1 MLEVKNIHKS
11 FGGVQALKNVS
22 ACFYDREIHG
32 LVGENG
38 AGKSTLMKIISGVYP
53 PDSGLITV
61 DENAVSFNSPI
72 DAYNAGIRI
81 VHQEL
86 SLIPSLSIAENMYIH
101 KFRNAGPLTH
111 INRKMLEDDSR
122 KTLAEWRINVNGNRK
137 IQETSMGI
145 RQLVEIAREL
155 STGGKII
162 ILDEP
167 TSSLTYKEIDQL
179 FGVMNRLKE
188 KNYTII
194 FISHRLNEVTDI
206 VDRLTV
212 LRDGEVM
219 AAEEKKN
226 LGPVQIV
233 NLIAGKEV
241 KDLFPKTETKIGSI
255 ALEVD
260 NLSGSG
266 FAPLSFHLRWGEILG
281 IAGLVGAGRSELI
294 RTLYGMNK
302 KYTGRILLNGKD
314 INIRKPADALANHI
328 VFLSESR
335 GVEGIFPNMS
345 VVLNLLI
352 LKIQEV
358 ITHVFLNK
366 RRVKE
371 KSEKLIADFKI
382 VSYRPAVQKISA
394 LSGGNQQKVLFGRL
408 LNSEPK
414 LLLLDEPTRGVDIV
428 NKTEIH
434 KLIGRF
440 VEKGGAVIMVSSEC
454 DELLGV
460 CDRILVLHEGRHAG
474 TFERR
479 NFNKENILLC
489 MMDTKAAG

>member
-1 MLEVKNIHKS
+1 MLEVKNICKS
-11 FGGVQALKNVS
+11 FGGVHALKDVS

-38 AGKSTLMKIISGVYP
+38 AGKSTLMKAVSGVYP
-53 PDSGLITV
+53 PDSGIVELDGNV
-61 DENAVSFNSPI
+61 VSFNSPI

-86 SLIPSLSIAENMYIH
+86 SLIPSLSIAENIYIH
-101 KFRNAGPLTH
+101 KFRAAGPLVRV
-111 INRKMLEDDSR
+111 NRKVLEDDAQ
-122 KTLAEWRINVNGNRK
+122 KTLAEWRINVRGSLK
-137 IQETSMGI
+137 VQEISMGI

-179 FGVMNRLKE
+179 FEVMRRLKE
-188 KNYTII
+188 KGYVII

-212 LRDGEVM
+212 LRDGQVM
-219 AAEEKKN
+219 ATEEKKN
-226 LGPVQIV
+226 LSPVQIV

-241 KDLFPKTETKIGSI
+241 KDLFPKTGTAIEGT
-255 ALEVD
+255 ALEVN
-260 NLSGSG
+260 NLCGAG
-266 FAPLSFHLRWGEILG
+266 FYPISFHLRWGEILG

-302 KYTGRILLNGKD
+302 KDAGEILLNGEAL
-314 INIRKPADALANHI
+314 NIGKPEDAIRNRI
-328 VFLSESR
+328 GFLSESR

-352 LKIQEV
+352 LRIREV
-358 ITHVFLNK
+358 ITRLFLNK
-366 RRVKE
+366 RRMKE

-382 VSYRPAVQKISA
+382 ISHRPAVQKISA

-408 LNSEPK
+408 LNSQPR

-460 CDRILVLHEGRHAG
+460 CDRILVLHEGRHVG
-474 TFERR
+474 TFERK
-479 NFNKENILLC
+479 NFNKENVLLC
-489 MMDTKAAG
+489 MMDTKTAS